1 MIDDPPNSDT
11 QLGGKDEVTVKESQN
26 VLNLRISREPGEGE
40 QGKTFLTAI
49 MAGYMIFWP
58 GTDCVL

>member
-26 VLNLRISREPGEGE
+26 VLNLRISREPGPGEGE
-40 QGKTFLTAI
+40 QGKIFLTAI
-49 MAGYMIFWP
+49 MVGYI
-58 GTDCVL
+58 